1 MEKLS
6 LKEKVND
13 FIYFLLKLSAYIILP
28 LIGMIARILISS
40 SMINGN
46 ISTSVDSISGLF
58 ETIVIFSVPMLLFL
72 AFIPLLV
79 KIKIDNKS
87 LNDLGLVFIRNKKNI
102 IILTLNILILVAV
115 IFSFCTSNA
124 FNSSEIPAMI
134 LHILAIGISEEIML
148 RSIVYDEVH
157 SKFNTVISV
166 IITSLIFAF
175 IYHSGSDWQSN
186 LLIRFPLGV
195 ILSILRI
202 KTNNIYSSIL
212 FHSWYNMLV
221 LIL

>member
-28 LIGMIARILISS
+28 LIGMIAWILISS

-87 LNDLGLVFIRNKKNI
+87 LNDLGLVFIRNKK
-102 IILTLNILILVAV
+102 ILTLNILILVAV

>member
-28 LIGMIARILISS
+28 LIGMIAWILISS

-87 LNDLGLVFIRNKKNI
+87 LNDLGLVFIRNKKI
-102 IILTLNILILVAV
+102 
-115 IFSFCTSNA
+115 
-124 FNSSEIPAMI
+124 
-134 LHILAIGISEEIML
+134 
-148 RSIVYDEVH
+148 
-157 SKFNTVISV
+157 
-166 IITSLIFAF
+166 
-175 IYHSGSDWQSN
+175 
-186 LLIRFPLGV
+186 
-195 ILSILRI
+195 
-202 KTNNIYSSIL
+202 
-212 FHSWYNMLV
+212 
-221 LIL
+221 

>member
-28 LIGMIARILISS
+28 LIGMIAWILISS

-87 LNDLGLVFIRNKKNI
+87 LNDLGLFFIRNKKNI

-115 IFSFCTSNA
+115 IFHSA
-124 FNSSEIPAMI
+124 
-134 LHILAIGISEEIML
+134 LQML
-148 RSIVYDEVH
+148 SIVPKY
-157 SKFNTVISV
+157 
-166 IITSLIFAF
+166 
-175 IYHSGSDWQSN
+175 
-186 LLIRFPLGV
+186 LL
-195 ILSILRI
+195 
-202 KTNNIYSSIL
+202 
-212 FHSWYNMLV
+212 
-221 LIL
+221 

>member
-1 MEKLS
+1 
-6 LKEKVND
+6 
-13 FIYFLLKLSAYIILP
+13 
-28 LIGMIARILISS
+28 
-40 SMINGN
+40 
-46 ISTSVDSISGLF
+46 
-58 ETIVIFSVPMLLFL
+58 
-72 AFIPLLV
+72 
-79 KIKIDNKS
+79 
-87 LNDLGLVFIRNKKNI
+87 
-102 IILTLNILILVAV
+102 
-115 IFSFCTSNA
+115 
-124 FNSSEIPAMI
+124 MI

>member
-28 LIGMIARILISS
+28 LIGMIAWILISS

-87 LNDLGLVFIRNKKNI
+87 LNDLGLVFIRNI